1 MARLTTRT
9 LAQSTA
15 ITPTTLIHIVT
26 TGDTS
31 QNSSGS
37 SYKAELSQLFWSG
50 NCVTDFYVTNIH
62 GCSPINF
69 QSEVVLNSGLTISGD
84 TLNISNSFT
93 PSRSVNAPPA
103 VPNLCMSFTYCE
115 QQYLITFVSSIHF
128 VVIFITF
135 KKEIPIYNISTWI

>member
-93 PSRSVNAPPA
+93 PSGTTDTTGSPGSIAWDDDNFYYKTNNGWFIVTGN
-103 VPNLCMSFTYCE
+103 
-115 QQYLITFVSSIHF
+115 TF
-128 VVIFITF
+128 
-135 KKEIPIYNISTWI
+135 

>member
-93 PSRSVNAPPA
+93 PSGTTDTTGSPG
-103 VPNLCMSFTYCE
+103 S
-115 QQYLITFVSSIHF
+115 ITWDDDNFYYKTNNGW
-128 VVIFITF
+128 FIVTGNTF
-135 KKEIPIYNISTWI
+135 